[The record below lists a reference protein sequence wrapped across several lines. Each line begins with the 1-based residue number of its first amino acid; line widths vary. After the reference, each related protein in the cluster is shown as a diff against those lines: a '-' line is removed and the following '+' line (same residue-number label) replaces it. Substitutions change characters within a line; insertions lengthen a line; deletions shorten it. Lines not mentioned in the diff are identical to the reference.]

1 MDEIKKALVEADP
14 FASWWPFLLAGIV
27 FVIGTVRTYMGGQ
40 PCPNGNAVP
49 GRVIIVTGAA
59 GGIGREVCRELAR
72 RQAGCLILACRSTEQ
87 GDALREQLR
96 RDAPDC
102 VCEVRT
108 IDLRSF
114 DSVRRFVRQVQTQH
128 PVVDALV
135 NCAGVIFQ
143 PGGRTADGYEQ
154 HLQCNHLAHFLLT
167 ELLRPQ
173 LARSAHGGRIVHV
186 SAHGY
191 TAAKIPD
198 RDDPLN
204 LRQAGQSGRDAF
216 AHSKLA
222 IVLGGRAL
230 AGRLAADGS
239 RTTVNCCTPGLVRG
253 TGHLRHSPIMRALFA
268 KVLTF
273 PWMWLFM
280 KSPAQGAHTIVRLVT
295 DPELGRSN
303 GDFFNDCERV
313 EVSELARD
321 DELADRVYRASLQAV
336 GLAAEP
342 DETVRTVREKNE

>member
-1 MDEIKKALVEADP
+1 MEEIKKALAEADP
-14 FASWWPFLLAGIV
+14 FASWWPFIVAGIV

-40 PCPNGNAVP
+40 PCPNGNTIP
-49 GRVIIVTGAA
+49 GRVIVVTGAT

-72 RQAGCLILACRSTEQ
+72 RQARCLILACRTVEQ
-87 GDALREQLR
+87 GDALKEQLR
-96 RDAPDC
+96 REAPDC
-102 VCEVRT
+102 VCEVSVV
-108 IDLRSF
+108 DLRSF
-114 DSVRRFVRQVQTQH
+114 DSVRRFVRQLQAQH
-128 PVVDALV
+128 PAVDALV

-143 PGGRTADGYEQ
+143 PGGHTADGYEQ
-154 HLQCNHLAHFLLT
+154 HLQCNYLSHFLLT
-167 ELLRPQ
+167 QLLRPQ

-191 TAAKIPD
+191 TAAKIAD

-204 LRQAGQSGRDAF
+204 LRQPAQSGRDAF

-222 IVLGGRAL
+222 IVLGSRAL
-230 AGRLAADGS
+230 AGKLTAEGCS
-239 RTTVNCCTPGLVRG
+239 TTVNCCSPGLVRG
-253 TGHLRHSPIMRALFA
+253 TGHLRHSPIMKALFA

-295 DPELGRSN
+295 DPALAGCT

-321 DELADRVYRASLQAV
+321 DELADRLYRASLSAV
-336 GLAAEP
+336 GLTEDAARG
-342 DETVRTVREKNE
+342 TVRPKKE